1 MEARKT
7 VVICECTIQVG
18 RRMTD
23 GSENR
28 HGQPDQALL
37 LAVVMCLSK
46 AYIVFRWT
54 ATLEHPC
61 VSSMRIIRV
70 YGFARGLAWD
80 VCVYNSSVAMALQSE
95 MISPCIS
102 QVCGRQVAF
111 TWYMWLHIWSRI
123 RLATWLHNIIN
134 RFEGSASCTYALSGG
149 SLRLHVPATV
159 VGIRCCHCTMYGQ
172 FGRYNLQVRCIMPDI
187 TAALRMEKLCNP

>member
-70 YGFARGLAWD
+70 YGFARGLA
-80 VCVYNSSVAMALQSE
+80 
-95 MISPCIS
+95 
-102 QVCGRQVAF
+102 
-111 TWYMWLHIWSRI
+111 
-123 RLATWLHNIIN
+123 
-134 RFEGSASCTYALSGG
+134 
-149 SLRLHVPATV
+149 
-159 VGIRCCHCTMYGQ
+159 
-172 FGRYNLQVRCIMPDI
+172 
-187 TAALRMEKLCNP
+187 